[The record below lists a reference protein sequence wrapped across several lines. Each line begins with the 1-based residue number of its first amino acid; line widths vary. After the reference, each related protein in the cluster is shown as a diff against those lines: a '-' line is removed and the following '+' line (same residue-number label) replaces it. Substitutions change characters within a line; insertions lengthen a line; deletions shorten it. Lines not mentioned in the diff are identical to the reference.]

1 MAAADVRHLG
11 LQKLF
16 KAFLHKNV
24 DMYVASQAALVPW
37 FFVLDHV
44 NYSRWLPVHVRDMVM
59 LQAKCPDVYREF
71 QRRAFTAKKTKRP
84 FSAISLDQ
92 AHEQVNALIKG
103 DGGAVGLTE
112 NPAALRRWMIA
123 GPGIARLVE
132 EFEEGYDDDS
142 SDSGGHHEQTKSVQD
157 KFVKDVR
164 SLVITIEEMGNP
176 FMEESGDLINL
187 NYKVVMPEKV
197 VKAMQSMYATGVT
210 KYDPFIEERFKSGS
224 KSLSETIPRNSLPV
238 FSKPGV
244 DKPKEAGKLP
254 GLKND
259 RNLFSRLYI
268 VSQTREGDVDDFFRH
283 ENQPI
288 PPALSMRDWSGLE
301 KSAISSTACQ
311 QMRLHRMIHQRLML
325 KCSTAQ
331 QLSITYSL
339 EHVLPLTIMLMMYS
353 FRIWWMN
360 LAKSVA

>member
-1 MAAADVRHLG
+1 MGPNLSISNRCDFDRFFRFTTC
-11 LQKLF
+11 QQPRRP
-16 KAFLHKNV
+16 LHV
-24 DMYVASQAALVPW
+24 SSRRRRRPASE
-37 FFVLDHV
+37 H
-44 NYSRWLPVHVRDMVM
+44 RLPVHVRDMVM
-59 LQAKCPDVYREF
+59 LQEKCPDVYREF
-71 QRRAFTAKKTKRP
+71 QRGAFTSKKTKRP

-92 AHEQVNALIKG
+92 AHEQVNALVKG

-142 SDSGGHHEQTKSVQD
+142 SDSGGHHEQTKGVQD

-176 FMEESGDLINL
+176 FMEESGDLLNL
-187 NYKVVMPEKV
+187 NSKVVMPEKL

-210 KYDPFIEERFKSGS
+210 KYDTFIEERFKSGY

-244 DKPKEAGKLP
+244 DKPKGACKLP

-259 RNLFSRLYI
+259 
-268 VSQTREGDVDDFFRH
+268 
-283 ENQPI
+283 
-288 PPALSMRDWSGLE
+288 
-301 KSAISSTACQ
+301 
-311 QMRLHRMIHQRLML
+311 
-325 KCSTAQ
+325 
-331 QLSITYSL
+331 
-339 EHVLPLTIMLMMYS
+339 
-353 FRIWWMN
+353 
-360 LAKSVA
+360 

>member
-1 MAAADVRHLG
+1 
-11 LQKLF
+11 
-16 KAFLHKNV
+16 
-24 DMYVASQAALVPW
+24 
-37 FFVLDHV
+37 
-44 NYSRWLPVHVRDMVM
+44 MVM

-71 QRRAFTAKKTKRP
+71 QRGAFTAKKTKRP
-84 FSAISLDQ
+84 FSAISLDE
-92 AHEQVNALIKG
+92 AHEQVNALVKG

-132 EFEEGYDDDS
+132 EFEEGYDDDDS
-142 SDSGGHHEQTKSVQD
+142 SDSGGHHEETKSVQD

-164 SLVITIEEMGNP
+164 FLVITIEEMGNP
-176 FMEESGDLINL
+176 FMEESGDLLNL
-187 NYKVVMPEKV
+187 NSNIVRPENV
-197 VKAMQSMYATGVT
+197 VKAMLSMYATGVT
-210 KYDPFIEERFKSGS
+210 KYDIFIEERFKSGS
-224 KSLSETIPRNSLPV
+224 KSLSETTPRNSLPV

-244 DKPKEAGKLP
+244 NKPKGAGKLP

-259 RNLFSRLYI
+259 KDCILQVRLEKVTRRSFSDMKINQYH
-268 VSQTREGDVDDFFRH
+268 RH
-283 ENQPI
+283 FQ
-288 PPALSMRDWSGLE
+288 MRDWSGLE
-301 KSAISSTACQ
+301 KSVISSTACQ

-339 EHVLPLTIMLMMYS
+339 EHALPLTIMLMMYS